1 MSCDEIQE
9 LLSDLIDDELSAGAR
24 SGVEAHVASCERC
37 AGAYRALKRTVR
49 FVRSN
54 ADPELLPGTP
64 GGNYLQFTRGLMDAD
79 RPRGRRTEVIDRVF
93 PDLRRTDG
101 GAS

>member
-9 LLSDLIDDELSAGAR
+9 LLSDLLDDELSAGAR
-24 SGVEAHVASCERC
+24 AGVEAHVASCERC

-54 ADPELLPGTP
+54 APTSLPPGTP
-64 GGNYLQFTRGLMDAD
+64 GDTYMRFTRGLMDETAA
-79 RPRGRRTEVIDRVF
+79 RGGETEIIDRAF
-93 PDLRRTDG
+93 PGLRDTNG